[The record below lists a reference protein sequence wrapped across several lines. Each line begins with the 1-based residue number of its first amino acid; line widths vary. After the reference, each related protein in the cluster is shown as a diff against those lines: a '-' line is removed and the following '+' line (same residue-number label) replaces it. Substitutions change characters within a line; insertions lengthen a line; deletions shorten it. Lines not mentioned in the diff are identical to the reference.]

1 MIRSVAVIGATGA
14 IGTSALQVIG
24 THPDRFR
31 ASVLTAHRNVEALAA
46 LCARHRPE
54 VAIIADKA
62 LEAALARRLAA
73 AGVHCEV
80 AGGAE
85 AVAQAAMSD
94 ACDTVIAAS
103 AGTAGIAP
111 ALAAARAGKR
121 LLLANAESTVMAGC
135 LVRQALIEGGGQL
148 IPLCGPQ
155 HEIFQCLSGTR
166 ADADRLKLTLVG
178 PGGIFRG
185 RRRAELMTVGPEH
198 LGPSQGG
205 PGRALS
211 QVNAASL
218 MDLGLNVIKAHHLF
232 AVPSERLD
240 ILLQAQGQMRAIVE
254 RSGSEPP
261 IRTCA
266 TEPRQAIWAALTWPE
281 RLDNPACRPEPAS
294 GVAEAF
300 EQPDL
305 DTFRCPALA
314 LQALRAGGDATTIL
328 NAANEVAGAAF
339 LAGAIPFLSIADLIE
354 QALTELPPQAVV
366 DIQTLSE
373 RDRTAR
379 EAVRQVLRNA
389 C

>member
-14 IGTSALQVIG
+14 VGTSALKLIG
-24 THPDRFR
+24 EHPDRFR
-31 ASVLTAHRNVEALAA
+31 ASVLAAHRNVDALAA

-54 VAIIADKA
+54 LAIIADKT
-62 LEAALARRLAA
+62 LETALARRLAA
-73 AGVHCEV
+73 AGVRCEV

-85 AVAQAAMSD
+85 AVVQACMSG
-94 ACDTVIAAS
+94 ACDTVVAAS
-103 AGTAGIAP
+103 AGAAGMAP

-121 LLLANAESTVMAGC
+121 LLLANTESTVMAGS
-135 LVRQALIEGGGQL
+135 LLRQALAEGGGEL
-148 IPLCGPQ
+148 IPLSGPQ
-155 HEIFQCLSGTR
+155 HAIFQCLPHPH
-166 ADADRLKLTLVG
+166 ADAGRLKLALVG
-178 PGGIFRG
+178 PGGVFQG

-198 LGPSQGG
+198 LGPAQGS
-205 PGRALS
+205 PARTLS

-218 MDLGLNVIKAHHLF
+218 MNLGLDAIEAHHLF
-232 AVPSERLD
+232 AVPPDRLD
-240 ILLQAQGQMRAIVE
+240 LLLQAPGQVGAIVE
-254 RSGSEPP
+254 RSGGEPA
-261 IRTCA
+261 IQACA
-266 TEPRQAIWAALTWPE
+266 PAPHQAIWAALTWPE
-281 RLDNPACRPEPAS
+281 HPDSSTCGPGAACGAP
-294 GVAEAF
+294 EAF

-328 NAANEVAGAAF
+328 NAANEVASAAF

-354 QALTELPPQAVV
+354 QAMTELPPQAVV

-379 EAVRQVLRNA
+379 EAVRRVLRNA